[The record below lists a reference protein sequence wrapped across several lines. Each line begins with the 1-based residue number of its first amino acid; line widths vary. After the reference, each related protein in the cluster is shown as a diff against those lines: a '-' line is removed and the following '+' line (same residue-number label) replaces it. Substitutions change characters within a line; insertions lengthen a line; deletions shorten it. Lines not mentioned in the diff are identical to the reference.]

1 MCSSLYYVY
10 AAAILVSCIII
21 WPFPCFGFSST
32 LSGVYSYSSYATMR
46 MIFYFIFSVVARV
59 FSFIGSFTQ
68 GNVVVLGGLICL
80 TYNIVFDVSLWRFYC
95 GAVILFK
102 MAGKYLVICN
112 FLSLIHANRDVGA
125 GFAIASIKFSAAFVA
140 GYLLGTSG
148 ILLCPKVKLLY
159 ICNTFC
165 SSFLDIGCMT
175 SLVLYGRSQIPSLY
189 LM

>member
-1 MCSSLYYVY
+1 MAFPVLWFFFHPQRC
-10 AAAILVSCIII
+10 ILVLLICNDAY
-21 WPFPCFGFSST
+21 
-32 LSGVYSYSSYATMR
+32 V
-46 MIFYFIFSVVARV
+46 FYFIFSVVARV

-148 ILLCPKVKLLY
+148 ILLCPKVKLLC